1 VIATPARHA
10 PAEGSLGVRAWWTAP
25 TELRG
30 GRSLLDIQGDLA
42 TEAALATLLDDG
54 ELQRHVARVRRIYA
68 DRRAILS
75 SRLRRAFGDS
85 LDFTLPSGGMA
96 LWVRVRMRVDVDAW
110 ARRALDRGVSFYTG
124 RRYAFDGRPRPFVR
138 LGFAWLDE
146 RELAEAV
153 RRMASA
159 VGPSR

>member
-1 VIATPARHA
+1 
-10 PAEGSLGVRAWWTAP
+10 
-25 TELRG
+25 
-30 GRSLLDIQGDLA
+30 
-42 TEAALATLLDDG
+42 
-54 ELQRHVARVRRIYA
+54 
-68 DRRAILS
+68 
-75 SRLRRAFGDS
+75 
-85 LDFTLPSGGMA
+85 MA